1 MTLAINRINIH
12 APYPVEVEGDTAV
25 RFITDYG
32 IEYSVGFAEDYSFM
46 EDGVYQFYISNM
58 THAPPPNDVK
68 VRLTIEAIIEEF
80 FFQEPAVMLYICD
93 TMDSRQ
99 AVRDR
104 LFRHWFEEYVN
115 RNQFHMKNASVEFDE
130 VSYFATI
137 LLRCDHPNFINI
149 TNSFDRFIAEL
160 PDKIAEL
167 QV

>member
-1 MTLAINRINIH
+1 MTLSISRINLH
-12 APYPVEVEGDTAV
+12 APYAVEVEGDTSI

-46 EDGVYQFYISNM
+46 DNGVYQFYISNM
-58 THAPPPNDVK
+58 THVPSPNDAK

-93 TMDSRQ
+93 TMDHRQ

-104 LFRHWFEEYVN
+104 LFRRWFEEYASKDLY
-115 RNQFHMKNASVEFDE
+115 QLKNASVVFDD
-130 VSYFATI
+130 VSYFASI
-137 LLRCDHPNFINI
+137 LLRRDHPIFDSI
-149 TNSFDRFIAEL
+149 TSSFDRFIAEL

-167 QV
+167 QA